1 MPAPSIV
8 KALDGAAS
16 ELSDLSLIR
25 QVIVYEQPDGATV
38 IEGSEIVFVVSV
50 SKLKVV
56 VLIDQALSVKVGVK
70 LASLH
75 VSENYTLK
83 VC

>member
-1 MPAPSIV
+1 MIV

-56 VLIDQALSVKVGVK
+56 VLIDQALSVIVGVK